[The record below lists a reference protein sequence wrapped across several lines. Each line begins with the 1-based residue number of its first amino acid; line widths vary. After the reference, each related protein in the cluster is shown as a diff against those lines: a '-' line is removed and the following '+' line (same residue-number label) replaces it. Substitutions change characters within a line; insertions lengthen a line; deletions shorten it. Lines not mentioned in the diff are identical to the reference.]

1 MDDFS
6 LITSAQ
12 EFDSYV
18 SEVYSE
24 NRPEIL
30 LNGHVYSQYLEL
42 NCNVRAVANA
52 MCKLH
57 NSMQDTSLMKKCEFK
72 LRDLLKKSQSWTQAS
87 QYWEERT
94 SGHVWNT
101 PEDIWCQ
108 FSCQTRYSNETIYST
123 AHTSNDMFNTITSI
137 SEEAIGRRTYF
148 ISETLKNWLWKMSTI
163 TTCSLTQ
170 KHFIQKG

>member
-57 NSMQDTSLMKKCEFK
+57 NSMQDTSLMKKCENK
-72 LRDLLKKSQSWTQAS
+72 LRDLLKKVKADRTLTIVFSEHDG
-87 QYWEERT
+87 EEV
-94 SGHVWNT
+94 HKN
-101 PEDIWCQ
+101 
-108 FSCQTRYSNETIYST
+108 YSEFL
-123 AHTSNDMFNTITSI
+123 AEFLCESI
-137 SEEAIGRRTYF
+137 
-148 ISETLKNWLWKMSTI
+148 KMA
-163 TTCSLTQ
+163 
-170 KHFIQKG
+170 